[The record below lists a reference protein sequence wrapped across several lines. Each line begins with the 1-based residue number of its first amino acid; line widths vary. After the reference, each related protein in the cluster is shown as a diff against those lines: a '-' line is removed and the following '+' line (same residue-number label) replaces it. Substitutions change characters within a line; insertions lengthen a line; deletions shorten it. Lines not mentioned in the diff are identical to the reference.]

1 MKKNERKRE
10 ISGRLDKLLKF
21 LKDNNIMQFCKEE
34 ENIYIGKHTY
44 LYTYLYIYIYT
55 YIWKRRRMDMFRKIE
70 GSNSSFSNLS
80 CKC

>member
-34 ENIYIGKHTY
+34 ENIYKASIH
-44 LYTYLYIYIYT
+44 IYT
-55 YIWKRRRMDMFRKIE
+55 HIYTSIHLEEKEE
-70 GSNSSFSNLS
+70 GHVQKNRG
-80 CKC
+80 